1 MPPERSSRPLSAV
14 GASPEGTRDL
24 AYYQA
29 VPYVLVL
36 ESVERGGE
44 WVRRAAYPELPGC
57 LAEAASA
64 LEAIEGLERE
74 RLRVLSE
81 LWGRGAEIPVP
92 RPPLRYVPPTR

>member
-1 MPPERSSRPLSAV
+1 LRAV
-14 GASPEGTRDL
+14 GVRSEEL

-36 ESVERGGE
+36 ESVELGGE
-44 WVRRAAYPELPGC
+44 WVRRAEYPELPGC
-57 LAEAASA
+57 VAEAASA
-64 LEAIEGLERE
+64 LEAIDRLERE

-92 RPPLRYVPPTR
+92 RPPLRRVPSTP